1 MMLEDKFQS
10 PTPLLSKSGI
20 FEIQFAQ
27 QFAMQLTCFAI
38 TPCVCHY
45 SEKSKEVTSDG
56 NGKESEKAYTSVKAR
71 VDAGNGNGMEIVS
84 KSF

>member
-1 MMLEDKFQS
+1 MPVNDVGGHKFQS

-38 TPCVCHY
+38 TPRRK
-45 SEKSKEVTSDG
+45 KSQQEAAERTEG
-56 NGKESEKAYTSVKAR
+56 
-71 VDAGNGNGMEIVS
+71 
-84 KSF
+84 